1 MRLASTGTPPERI
14 PFPESLQVDALP
26 GGLGR
31 AAVRSSWAEVRIL
44 RTGIRAH
51 QKSDDWILR
60 DSGFV
65 EEILAIGGEAEE
77 PRLDRLGRVA

>member
-1 MRLASTGTPPERI
+1 
-14 PFPESLQVDALP
+14 
-26 GGLGR
+26 
-31 AAVRSSWAEVRIL
+31 VRSSWAEVRIL